1 MESHPPI
8 IVQADSAYR
17 KLAESLNILK
27 LYQKIEVQPLKKCH
41 ISRFAHKL
49 MIQVNLLIKV
59 TQGRGGRNMRLVAN
73 PEKAQQ
79 NHSIWKTLRI
89 VV

>member
-1 MESHPPI
+1 MENPPPL
-8 IVQADSAYR
+8 IVQPNSAYR

>member
-41 ISRFAHKL
+41 ISRPAHKL

-59 TQGRGGRNMRLVAN
+59 TQGRGGLNMRLVAN
-73 PEKAQQ
+73 PQKH
-79 NHSIWKTLRI
+79 NKTI
-89 VV
+89 QYGKH